1 MSLKTAGIREF
12 ARMIGR
18 SHSWVVSQCQ
28 RNTIPKTTDGKIPV
42 DEALKAVAR
51 LFAAVRARVREGR
64 IRRHRARAHCLCY
77 AVGMSDALPGVAI
90 RQAAK
95 QSSRLA
101 AASLFQ
107 HIESGRR
114 DERCLIYPGRTCGLS
129 HGLRPAS
136 GRSSRMS
143 WRVICRCLMR
153 LA

>member
-28 RNTIPKTTDGKIPV
+28 RNIIPKTTDGKIPV
-42 DEALKAVAR
+42 DEALKAVGR
-51 LFAAVRARVREGR
+51 LFATVRARTRACAREGQIDPYR
-64 IRRHRARAHCLCY
+64 TPSECLCY

-114 DERCLIYPGRTCGLS
+114 GE
-129 HGLRPAS
+129 
-136 GRSSRMS
+136 
-143 WRVICRCLMR
+143 
-153 LA
+153 

>member
-1 MSLKTAGIREF
+1 MNLKKGLIARLCLCLLEERMSLKTAGIREF

-28 RNTIPKTTDGKIPV
+28 RNIIPKTTDGKMPV

-51 LFAAVRARVREGR
+51 LFAAVRARTRACAREGQIDPYR
-64 IRRHRARAHCLCY
+64 TPSECLCY

-101 AASLFQ
+101 AASLSYTLKAGEGARYAEGGGVLFR
-107 HIESGRR
+107 G
-114 DERCLIYPGRTCGLS
+114 
-129 HGLRPAS
+129 
-136 GRSSRMS
+136 
-143 WRVICRCLMR
+143 
-153 LA
+153 

>member
-28 RNTIPKTTDGKIPV
+28 RNIIPKTTDGKMPV

-51 LFAAVRARVREGR
+51 LLPAVRAREREGQIDPYR
-64 IRRHRARAHCLCY
+64 TPSECLCY

-114 DERCLIYPGRTCGLS
+114 GERCLIYPGRMCFRKNGIW
-129 HGLRPAS
+129 RAS
-136 GRSSRMS
+136 GHGDHTSEK
-143 WRVICRCLMR
+143 
-153 LA
+153 AF

>member
-28 RNTIPKTTDGKIPV
+28 RNIIPKTTDGKIPV

-51 LFAAVRARVREGR
+51 LFAAVRTRACAREGQIDPYR
-64 IRRHRARAHCLCY
+64 TPSECLCY

-101 AASLFQ
+101 AASLSYTLKAGEGTKQ
-107 HIESGRR
+107 
-114 DERCLIYPGRTCGLS
+114 
-129 HGLRPAS
+129 
-136 GRSSRMS
+136 
-143 WRVICRCLMR
+143 
-153 LA
+153 

>member
-28 RNTIPKTTDGKIPV
+28 RNIIPKTTDGKISV

-51 LFAAVRARVREGR
+51 LFAAVRTRTRACAREGQFDPYR
-64 IRRHRARAHCLCY
+64 TPSECLCY

-114 DERCLIYPGRTCGLS
+114 GERCLIYPGRMCFRKNGIW
-129 HGLRPAS
+129 RAS
-136 GRSSRMS
+136 GHGDHTSEK
-143 WRVICRCLMR
+143 
-153 LA
+153 AF

>member
-28 RNTIPKTTDGKIPV
+28 RNIIPKTTDGKIPV

-51 LFAAVRARVREGR
+51 LFATVRARTRACAREGQIDPYR
-64 IRRHRARAHCLCY
+64 TPSECLCY

-101 AASLFQ
+101 AASLSYTLKAGEGANDARSIRAGCLAE
-107 HIESGRR
+107 HDCKGR
-114 DERCLIYPGRTCGLS
+114 GVVTTTM
-129 HGLRPAS
+129 RP
-136 GRSSRMS
+136 R
-143 WRVICRCLMR
+143 R
-153 LA
+153 LPDLV

>member
-51 LFAAVRARVREGR
+51 LFAAVHTRTRACAREGR

-101 AASLFQ
+101 AASLSYTLKAGEGTKQ
-107 HIESGRR
+107 
-114 DERCLIYPGRTCGLS
+114 
-129 HGLRPAS
+129 
-136 GRSSRMS
+136 
-143 WRVICRCLMR
+143 
-153 LA
+153 